1 MLKLIVA
8 HCKNKG
14 IGKNNMLPWHLSSD
28 LKHFKALTVGKNNN
42 SIIMGKNTWKS
53 LNSNPLPNRKN
64 IVVSTTMSNDNENY
78 IIKRSLQEAL
88 AFSNKNNFDETWIIG
103 GEKLYKYTINTFDI
117 NEIHITEILEDFDC
131 DTFFPELPSNY
142 SAESVTQWRNENN
155 ISYRQIIYKNKVKSG
170 DFMYNILPNYAE
182 NNMWISKN
190 KTNIKSRM

>member
-28 LKHFKALTVGKNNN
+28 LKHFKALTVGKTNN

-64 IVVSTTMSNDNENY
+64 IVVSTTLNNDNENC
-78 IIKRSLQEAL
+78 IVKRSLQDAI

-103 GEKLYKYTINTFDI
+103 GEKLYKSTINTVDI

-142 SAESVTQWRNENN
+142 SAESVTHWRNENN
-155 ISYRQIIYKNKVKSG
+155 ISYRQIIYKNKVKPG
-170 DFMYNILPNYAE
+170 EFMYNILPNYAD
-182 NNMWISKN
+182 NNMWK
-190 KTNIKSRM
+190 